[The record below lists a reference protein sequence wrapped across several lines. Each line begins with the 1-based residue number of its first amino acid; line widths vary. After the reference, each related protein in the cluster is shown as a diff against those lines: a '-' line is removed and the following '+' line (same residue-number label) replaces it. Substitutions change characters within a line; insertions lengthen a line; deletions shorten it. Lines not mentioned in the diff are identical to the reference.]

1 MFIFMFNHVA
11 PWSCETW
18 HFVPLYV
25 HTFSRM
31 TIKLNLSW
39 LKVISLYLYCLC
51 GRLGMIKM
59 FTKSYP
65 TCLSTYLLAYICADM
80 IRHQHTATLALSWLP
95 AKMSE
100 CRLRDVNHRSS
111 IQTKDNIVANPLH
124 VCQYS
129 KRDNTPAYHASQRA
143 FHVLSQIQAGVNQRF
158 GLGPLEH
165 AWPSPPRASV
175 YGVHCAPTLT
185 DTEAW
190 VTFKSRL
197 GITYLL
203 QSECWERWRPST
215 FMVMC
220 AMQLL
225 VSMAMLEGA

>member
-51 GRLGMIKM
+51 GRLGTIKM

-111 IQTKDNIVANPLH
+111 IQTKDNIVQTLSTSVSTARGTIHLH
-124 VCQYS
+124 TMQAKEHSMCFL
-129 KRDNTPAYHASQRA
+129 RFRP
-143 FHVLSQIQAGVNQRF
+143 VLISDLGWDHWSMLDPPHR
-158 GLGPLEH
+158 GPLCME
-165 AWPSPPRASV
+165 SIV
-175 YGVHCAPTLT
+175 
-185 DTEAW
+185 
-190 VTFKSRL
+190 
-197 GITYLL
+197 L
-203 QSECWERWRPST
+203 QH
-215 FMVMC
+215 
-220 AMQLL
+220 
-225 VSMAMLEGA
+225 